1 MKRKSTFKSL
11 LALALAVV
19 LVFST
24 NVTPASAAKKKAK
37 ATNAVKSVKV
47 VSPAGTK
54 KIATVA
60 RGKSIKLTVIVKA
73 KKKAF
78 KKVTYKSSNAKVA
91 TVSKKGIVKGKK
103 VGTTTI
109 KVVSVKNKKKTASI
123 KVKVV
128 KNAVKKVTLNKKNLD
143 LAVGASEKLS
153 AKVNAPKK
161 SYKAVKWTSS
171 NEKVVKVSNK
181 GVVSAVG
188 EGTAKVTV
196 TALDGSKKKATCKV
210 AVWNGIKDVQLNN
223 PRNNYYVDSY
233 KVVLDTPIALTKD
246 SFVVKSKVRAE
257 GTYNRELEV
266 EKVFTNDNLNYTIFT
281 KNSVE
286 MGEFVQVSVPSLK
299 GKNAVELQALA
310 DGYEYRQLVSGV
322 VGDEINTGVGFKNLV
337 GYETVSVADA
347 MKHIVAFTSGI
358 WQIHPFGE
366 GNTRTTAVFTIKYL
380 RSIGFDVNNDLF
392 ADNSWYFRNALVRA
406 NYRNVRKGVESDMS
420 FLILFFRNLMIGE
433 NNELKNR
440 TMIINAPQ
448 KLTEQVDRTSTEQ
461 VPNML
466 TEQLSAPLTAII
478 KAIGTEQYSLKA
490 LMEKIGLKHRPT
502 FITNYLTPAI
512 QSGFVTLLYPNNPKH
527 PRQKYLLTV
536 KGLAVFNSHK

>member
-1 MKRKSTFKSL
+1 MILR
-11 LALALAVV
+11 
-19 LVFST
+19 
-24 NVTPASAAKKKAK
+24 
-37 ATNAVKSVKV
+37 
-47 VSPAGTK
+47 
-54 KIATVA
+54 
-60 RGKSIKLTVIVKA
+60 
-73 KKKAF
+73 
-78 KKVTYKSSNAKVA
+78 
-91 TVSKKGIVKGKK
+91 
-103 VGTTTI
+103 
-109 KVVSVKNKKKTASI
+109 
-123 KVKVV
+123 
-128 KNAVKKVTLNKKNLD
+128 
-143 LAVGASEKLS
+143 
-153 AKVNAPKK
+153 
-161 SYKAVKWTSS
+161 
-171 NEKVVKVSNK
+171 
-181 GVVSAVG
+181 
-188 EGTAKVTV
+188 VTV
-196 TALDGSKKKATCKV
+196 TG
-210 AVWNGIKDVQLNN
+210 
-223 PRNNYYVDSY
+223 
-233 KVVLDTPIALTKD
+233 
-246 SFVVKSKVRAE
+246 
-257 GTYNRELEV
+257 EV
-266 EKVFTNDNLNYTIFT
+266 ECHETRSRSESEPDKKEKASAWKTAI
-281 KNSVE
+281 
-286 MGEFVQVSVPSLK
+286 G
-299 GKNAVELQALA
+299 LQAVDGLQTSDYLKDTAVKHIEGDISIDEVKKLINGYYQSKTARTLQDEETEEA
-310 DGYEYRQLVSGV
+310 DKVSANIARILN
-322 VGDEINTGVGFKNLV
+322 EQSFAF
-337 GYETVSVADA
+337 SVAGFTSIHRRLFEEIFKFAGKIRDYDITKKEWVLRGDTVLYVNSEDLRRA
-347 MKHIVAFTSGI
+347 LEYDLEQEKTFSYQGLSMDDVVVHIAKFVSGI

-478 KAIGTEQYSLKA
+478 KVIGTEQYSLKA